1 MSAPP
6 SSLPQW
12 RPRTPTQALRAFA
25 ASRAW
30 LLSALLLTQALTL
43 LAALWTE
50 RQWQERALRAQA
62 QTNLTQMAQLTSVS
76 VQTYLQAAEQIVQL
90 EQRNVR
96 AGLLRPS
103 DEAQTLQAFDAL
115 LDTLPQLSGVMAA
128 QADGRFV
135 FARRDGPQDQGR
147 FTRVIRVQPS
157 RRVISRT
164 VDAAGRVQSVS
175 PRDEGYD
182 PRQRPW
188 YQLAQARP
196 GQVVWTD
203 PYVFATSQE
212 PGITAALGDRSGLV
226 VGVDVQL
233 QQLADLLRRLPLGPQ
248 GRAFLADAQGR
259 AIATS
264 RAWPGGQRGPDGQAN
279 VPLLSAVAD
288 APLHA
293 LLGPQGRPQLFPQ
306 AHWVTLEGELY
317 AAVVQPV
324 QVQPGV
330 QWVVGVYG
338 PAAELMGAPGRRGAW
353 PFVLLTSLLSGLLAW
368 PLVRRATR
376 PLAELQRQAT
386 TDPLTGLPNR
396 ASFLAEL
403 DEVLR
408 QPPEGALG
416 VAIFDLDG
424 FKAVNDTY
432 GHPAGDEVLH
442 AVGAR
447 MLAAAHI
454 GDTLGRLGGDEF
466 ALIVQ
471 ADSAEEVR
479 LRVEGVLHALGH
491 RPVTAAGVPH
501 ALTSTA
507 GLAFVPAGSAPTP
520 SLMLARADTAL
531 IRGKRREK
539 GRLWVDGEVT
549 MPTLFR

>member
-12 RPRTPTQALRAFA
+12 RTRTPAQALRVFA

-30 LLSALLLTQALTL
+30 LLAALLLTQALTL
-43 LAALWTE
+43 GAALWTE
-50 RQWQERALRAQA
+50 RQLQERALRAQA

-76 VQTYLQAAEQIVQL
+76 VQTYLQSAEQMVRLGQG
-90 EQRNVR
+90 NVR
-96 AGLLRPS
+96 AGLLRPA
-103 DEAQTLQAFDAL
+103 DGAQTLRAFDTL
-115 LDTLPQLSGVMAA
+115 LDALPQLSGVMAA
-128 QADGRFV
+128 QDDGRFAFV
-135 FARRDGPQDQGR
+135 RRDGPGGQGR
-147 FTRVIRVQPS
+147 FTRLIEVQPA
-157 RRVISRT
+157 RRVTSRT
-164 VDAAGRVQSVS
+164 LNAAAQVLSTTQQ
-175 PRDEGYD
+175 DEGYD
-182 PRQRPW
+182 PRARPW
-188 YQLAQARP
+188 YRLARARP

-212 PGITAALGDRSGLV
+212 PGVTAALAERGGPV
-226 VGVDVQL
+226 IGVDVQL

-264 RAWPGGQRGPDGQAN
+264 RAWPQEQGG
-279 VPLLSAVAD
+279 VPLLSEVAD
-288 APLHA
+288 APLHV
-293 LLGPQGRPQLFPQ
+293 LLDPRGRPRLFPQ

-324 QVQPGV
+324 QVKPGV
-330 QWVVGVYG
+330 EWVVGVYG
-338 PAAELMGAPGRRGAW
+338 PAAELMGSPGRRGAW
-353 PFVLLTSLLSGLLAW
+353 PFVLLVSLLSALLAW

-408 QPPEGALG
+408 QPPPGALG

-479 LRVEGVLHALGH
+479 LRVEGVLDALGR
-491 RPVTAAGVPH
+491 RPVVAAGVPH

-507 GLAFVPAGSAPTP
+507 GLAFVPPGSAPTP

-539 GRLWVDGEVT
+539 GRVWVDGEVT